1 LSSAQRNRR
10 TRGFRALFDELP
22 KGIQQLAK
30 FAFGLFLANPYHP
43 SLRRHTLDDNRK
55 GRHRCGSVSV
65 SITMQYR
72 AIYVEV
78 DGVNVWY
85 WVGTHAQY
93 KVFTGGPR

>member
-10 TRGFRALFDELP
+10 TPGFRTLFDELP

-30 FAFGLFLANPYHP
+30 SAFRLFLANPDHP
-43 SLRRHTLDDNRK
+43 SLRRHALNDNRK
-55 GRHRCGSVSV
+55 GRHRYGSVSV

-85 WVGTHAQY
+85 WIGTHAQY